1 MSTTPNDKQDGN
13 PAVHSTGL
21 LAAVELLKEMREAC
35 AACMRVIAQTPD
47 PTIMDRLG
55 VELRRSGVS
64 EGFGVRTQNFIA
76 ANEKGQARREHQ

>member
-1 MSTTPNDKQDGN
+1 MTTKNAENSEKPQ
-13 PAVHSTGL
+13 PAVASSDL
-21 LAAVELLKEMREAC
+21 LAAVGLLKEMREAC

-55 VELRRSGVS
+55 VELRKAGVR

-76 ANEKGQARREHQ
+76 ANE